1 MEKNDLKNAEKAI
14 KDIIQNSHN
23 LSAAVSVAE
32 NLSANLE
39 IASKD
44 YAKIATDLGNVETNL
59 KRDLKNEITKMTS
72 NLDTSI
78 EVKFAE
84 KFSEQAIRMRD
95 LTDEHKQ
102 LSDRVQSL
110 ENQITTFKKE
120 LDTTSAHQQELLL
133 NVKDTT
139 RLLLF
144 VILLG
149 FIAIGI
155 GIYMF

>member
-14 KDIIQNSHN
+14 KDIIQNSHS

-102 LSDRVQSL
+102 LSDRVQNVEKQVISL
-110 ENQITTFKKE
+110 KQDLEK
-120 LDTTSAHQQELLL
+120 TSAQQQEFLL
-133 NVKDTT
+133 NIKDNLRVSLIVIILGLIGVGALTT
-139 RLLLF
+139 
-144 VILLG
+144 
-149 FIAIGI
+149 
-155 GIYMF
+155 MF

>member
-14 KDIIQNSHN
+14 KDIIQNSHS

-44 YAKIATDLGNVETNL
+44 YAKIATDLGNVETTL

-72 NLDTSI
+72 NLVTSL

-95 LTDEHKQ
+95 LTDEQ
-102 LSDRVQSL
+102 
-110 ENQITTFKKE
+110 KE
-120 LDTTSAHQQELLL
+120 LSNRIQIVEKQVISLKQDLEKTSAQQQEFLL
-133 NVKDTT
+133 NIKDNLRVSLIVIILGLIGVGALTT
-139 RLLLF
+139 
-144 VILLG
+144 
-149 FIAIGI
+149 
-155 GIYMF
+155 MF